1 MTFVM
6 WVFFLLLLLYAA
18 QLKKNSS
25 FGGSL
30 NTHTQTRRNRKTV
43 DKQSTQILAT
53 GKTNMCVLEAAA
65 SSSSVYLFFFFCFF
79 FTVESIPTGWSCTT
93 PSRVYVYLNS
103 TTLSLSLSLF
113 FTNTFAL
120 FVISNW
126 INFAFIYFWWAFSFV
141 PGSLF
146 ADS

>member
-65 SSSSVYLFFFFCFF
+65 SSSSVYLFFLVFFH
-79 FTVESIPTGWSCTT
+79 GWID
-93 PSRVYVYLNS
+93 PDRLELHDAFSRLCIFKRDD
-103 TTLSLSLSLF
+103 SLSLSLF